1 MPLRNPA
8 DLAGQSASGRRF
20 LGLDIGTKTI
30 GLALS
35 DPLGM
40 IATPTETLRRGK
52 FMDDSKK
59 LFVMVKQHDVGA
71 LILGLPLNMD
81 GSEGPRCQSVR
92 QFAANLLD
100 SLEKAGQDLDIV
112 FWDERL
118 STVSAHRVMIE
129 ADLSRKRQ
137 AEVVD
142 KMAAAII
149 LQGFLDHLSYAQRNP
164 PTSNAP

>member
-35 DPLGM
+35 DVLGM

-59 LFVMVKQHDVGA
+59 LLALVKQHDVGA
-71 LILGLPLNMD
+71 LVLGLPLNMD

-92 QFAANLLD
+92 QFAANYL
-100 SLEKAGQDLDIV
+100 AVQDIDIV

-118 STVSAHRVMIE
+118 STVAAHRVMIE

-142 KMAAAII
+142 KMAAAVI
-149 LQGFLDHLSYAQRNP
+149 LQGFLDHLSYAKR
-164 PTSNAP
+164 NAP

>member
-35 DPLGM
+35 DVLGM

-59 LFVMVKQHDVGA
+59 LFAMVKQHEVGA
-71 LILGLPLNMD
+71 LVLGLPLNMD

-92 QFAANLLD
+92 QFAANLLI
-100 SLEKAGQDLDIV
+100 SQDIDIA

-118 STVSAHRVMIE
+118 STVAAHRVMIE

-142 KMAAAII
+142 KMAAAVI
-149 LQGFLDHLSYAQRNP
+149 LQGFLDHLSYAKRNA
-164 PTSNAP
+164 T

>member
-35 DPLGM
+35 DVLGM

-52 FMDDSKK
+52 FMDDSQK
-59 LFVMVKQHDVGA
+59 LLAMIRQHDVGA
-71 LILGLPLNMD
+71 LMLGLPLKRN

-92 QFAANLLD
+92 QFAANYL
-100 SLEKAGQDLDIV
+100 AVQDIDIV

-118 STVSAHRVMIE
+118 STVAAHRVMID

-149 LQGFLDHLSYAQRNP
+149 LQGFLDHLSYAKR
-164 PTSNAP
+164 NAP

>member
-8 DLAGQSASGRRF
+8 DLAGQSATGRRF
-20 LGLDIGTKTI
+20 LGLDIGSKTI

-35 DPLGM
+35 DVLGM

-59 LFVMVKQHDVGA
+59 LVAMIKQHDIGA
-71 LILGLPLNMD
+71 LVLGLPLNMD

-92 QFAANLLD
+92 QFAANFL
-100 SLEKAGQDLDIV
+100 AVQDIDIV

-118 STVSAHRVMIE
+118 STVAAHRVMIE

-142 KMAAAII
+142 KMAAAVI
-149 LQGFLDHLSYAQRNP
+149 LQGFLDHLSYAKR
-164 PTSNAP
+164 NAP

>member
-35 DPLGM
+35 DVLGM

-59 LFVMVKQHDVGA
+59 LLSMIKQHDVGV
-71 LILGLPLNMD
+71 LVLGLPLNMD

-92 QFAANLLD
+92 QFAANYL
-100 SLEKAGQDLDIV
+100 AVQDIDIV

-118 STVSAHRVMIE
+118 STVAAHRVMID

-149 LQGFLDHLSYAQRNP
+149 LQGFLDHLSYAKR
-164 PTSNAP
+164 NAP

>member
-35 DPLGM
+35 DVLGM

-59 LFVMVKQHDVGA
+59 LFAMVKQHEVGA
-71 LILGLPLNMD
+71 LVLGLPLNMD

-92 QFAANLLD
+92 QFAANLLI
-100 SLEKAGQDLDIV
+100 SQDIDIA

-118 STVSAHRVMIE
+118 STVAAHRVMIE

-142 KMAAAII
+142 KMAAAVI
-149 LQGFLDHLSYAQRNP
+149 LQGFLDHLSYAKRTP
-164 PTSNAP
+164 HEHV

>member
-8 DLAGQSASGRRF
+8 DLAGQSATGRRF

-35 DPLGM
+35 DVLGM

-59 LFVMVKQHDVGA
+59 LLAMIEQHDIGV
-71 LILGLPLNMD
+71 LVLGLPLNMD

-92 QFAANLLD
+92 QFAANYL
-100 SLEKAGQDLDIV
+100 AVQDIDIV

-118 STVSAHRVMIE
+118 STVAAHRVMID

-149 LQGFLDHLSYAQRNP
+149 LQGFLDHLSYAKR
-164 PTSNAP
+164 NAP

>member
-35 DPLGM
+35 DVLGM

-59 LFVMVKQHDVGA
+59 LLAMIEQHDVGA
-71 LILGLPLNMD
+71 LVLGLPLNMD

-92 QFAANLLD
+92 QFAANYL
-100 SLEKAGQDLDIV
+100 AVQDIDIV

-118 STVSAHRVMIE
+118 STVAAHRVMIE

-149 LQGFLDHLSYAQRNP
+149 LQGFLDHLSYAKR
-164 PTSNAP
+164 NAP

>member
-8 DLAGQSASGRRF
+8 DLAGQSATGRRF

-35 DPLGM
+35 DVLGM

-59 LFVMVKQHDVGA
+59 LLAMIKQHDVGV
-71 LILGLPLNMD
+71 LVLGLPLNMD

-92 QFAANLLD
+92 QFAANFL
-100 SLEKAGQDLDIV
+100 AVQDIDIV

-118 STVSAHRVMIE
+118 STVAAHRVMID

-149 LQGFLDHLSYAQRNP
+149 LQGFLDHLSYAKR
-164 PTSNAP
+164 NAP

>member
-8 DLAGQSASGRRF
+8 DLAGLSASRRRF

-35 DPLGM
+35 DVLGM

-52 FMDDSKK
+52 FIDDSKK
-59 LFVMVKQHDVGA
+59 LLAIVKQHDVGA
-71 LILGLPLNMD
+71 LVLGLPLNMD

-92 QFAANLLD
+92 QFAANLL
-100 SLEKAGQDLDIV
+100 AAQDLDIA

-118 STVSAHRVMIE
+118 STVAAHRVMIE

-137 AEVVD
+137 SEVVD
-142 KMAAAII
+142 KMAAAVI
-149 LQGFLDHLSYAQRNP
+149 LQGFLDHLSYTKR
-164 PTSNAP
+164 NAP

>member
-35 DPLGM
+35 DVLGM

-59 LFVMVKQHDVGA
+59 LFAMVKQHEVGA
-71 LILGLPLNMD
+71 LVLGLPLNMD

-92 QFAANLLD
+92 QFAANLLI
-100 SLEKAGQDLDIV
+100 SQDIDIA

-118 STVSAHRVMIE
+118 STVAAHRVMIE

-142 KMAAAII
+142 KMAAAVI
-149 LQGFLDHLSYAQRNP
+149 LQGFLDHLSYAKRSA
-164 PTSNAP
+164 T

>member
-8 DLAGQSASGRRF
+8 DLAGRSATGRRF

-35 DPLGM
+35 DVLGM

-59 LFVMVKQHDVGA
+59 LLAMIEQHDIGV
-71 LILGLPLNMD
+71 LVLGLPLNMD

-92 QFAANLLD
+92 QFAANFLAL
-100 SLEKAGQDLDIV
+100 QDIDIV

-118 STVSAHRVMIE
+118 STVAAHRVMID

-149 LQGFLDHLSYAQRNP
+149 LQGFLDHLSYAKR
-164 PTSNAP
+164 NAP

>member
-8 DLAGQSASGRRF
+8 DLAGQSPTGRRF

-35 DPLGM
+35 DVLGM

-59 LFVMVKQHDVGA
+59 LLAMIEQHDVGT
-71 LILGLPLNMD
+71 LVLGLPLNMD

-92 QFAANLLD
+92 QFAANFLAA
-100 SLEKAGQDLDIV
+100 SEKVGMDIDIV

-118 STVSAHRVMIE
+118 STVAAHRVMID

-149 LQGFLDHLSYAQRNP
+149 LQGFLDHLSYAKR
-164 PTSNAP
+164 NAP

>member
-8 DLAGQSASGRRF
+8 DLAALNGPGERF
-20 LGLDIGTKTI
+20 LGLDIGTKTV

-35 DPLGM
+35 DVM
-40 IATPTETLRRGK
+40 RVIATPTETLRRGK
-52 FMDDSKK
+52 FGDDAKK
-59 LFVMVKQHDVGA
+59 LFDMVQKHDVAA
-71 LILGLPLNMD
+71 LVLGLPMNMD

-92 QFAANLLD
+92 QFAANMLAHF
-100 SLEKAGQDLDIV
+100 EKQGQDIDIV

-118 STVSAHRVMIE
+118 STVTAHRVMID

-142 KMAAAII
+142 KMAAAVI
-149 LQGFLDHLSYAQRNP
+149 LQGYLDFLSYAKR
-164 PTSNAP
+164 NAP

>member
-35 DPLGM
+35 DVLGM

-59 LFVMVKQHDVGA
+59 LLAMIKQHDVGV
-71 LILGLPLNMD
+71 LVLGLPLNMD

-92 QFAANLLD
+92 QFAANYL
-100 SLEKAGQDLDIV
+100 AVQDIDIV

-118 STVSAHRVMIE
+118 STVAAHRVMID

-149 LQGFLDHLSYAQRNP
+149 LQGFLDHLSYAKR
-164 PTSNAP
+164 NAP

>member
-1 MPLRNPA
+1 MPLRNPV

-35 DPLGM
+35 DVLGM
-40 IATPTETLRRGK
+40 IATPTETVRRGK

-59 LFVMVKQHDVGA
+59 LLAMVKQHDVGA
-71 LILGLPLNMD
+71 LVLGLPLNMD

-92 QFAANLLD
+92 QFAENLL
-100 SLEKAGQDLDIV
+100 AIQDIDIA

-118 STVSAHRVMIE
+118 STVTAHRVMIE

-142 KMAAAII
+142 KMAAAVI
-149 LQGFLDHLSYAQRNP
+149 LQGFLDHLSYAKRNA
-164 PTSNAP
+164 T

>member
-8 DLAGQSASGRRF
+8 DLAGQSATGQRF

-35 DPLGM
+35 DVLGM

-59 LFVMVKQHDVGA
+59 LIALVKQHDVGA
-71 LILGLPLNMD
+71 LVLGLPLNMD

-92 QFAANLLD
+92 QFAANYLAA
-100 SLEKAGQDLDIV
+100 LEKVGQDIDIV

-118 STVSAHRVMIE
+118 STVAAHRVMIE

-142 KMAAAII
+142 KMAAAVI
-149 LQGFLDHLSYAQRNP
+149 LQGFLDHLSYAKR
-164 PTSNAP
+164 NAP

>member
-35 DPLGM
+35 DVLGM

-59 LFVMVKQHDVGA
+59 LFAMVKQHDVGA
-71 LILGLPLNMD
+71 LVLGLPLNMD

-92 QFAANLLD
+92 QFAANLLI
-100 SLEKAGQDLDIV
+100 SQDIDIA

-118 STVSAHRVMIE
+118 STVAAHRVMIE

-142 KMAAAII
+142 KMAAAVI
-149 LQGFLDHLSYAQRNP
+149 LQGFLDHLSYAKRTP
-164 PTSNAP
+164 HEHV

>member
-35 DPLGM
+35 DVLGM

-59 LFVMVKQHDVGA
+59 LLAMIKQHDVGV
-71 LILGLPLNMD
+71 LVLGLPLNMD

-92 QFAANLLD
+92 QFAANFL
-100 SLEKAGQDLDIV
+100 AVQDIDIV

-118 STVSAHRVMIE
+118 STVAAHRVMID

-149 LQGFLDHLSYAQRNP
+149 LQGYLDHLSYAKR
-164 PTSNAP
+164 NAP